1 MALIPGSLPSDTCY
15 GTPQELLEL
24 FAQYL
29 DIPAF
34 AVSSKVLYSGTS
46 PYPNT
51 DFVWIDISGTDTPI
65 LKLYN
70 EVTGTYENYPFSGQT
85 SPTGSEKLISTKVDA
100 TTPLTGSEYVL
111 VAQNGI
117 LKKVTSSNILPSSG
131 SITYPMLSTSA
142 TEANNVAKRTAKT
155 WVNFNGIGTVTIRD
169 DFNVSTVADNGVGDY
184 TINFSAA
191 LSSSSYCVTGCATH
205 DNGSYTSAVLIDRD
219 NSGMQAGSCRINLI
233 NFSSVLVDAEFVCVA
248 MFL

>member
-85 SPTGSEKLISTKVDA
+85 SPTGSEKLISTKADA

-117 LKKVTSSNILPSSG
+117 LKKVTSANSIPTG
-131 SITYPMLSTSA
+131 SVTYPMLSNIA
-142 TEANNVAKRTAKT
+142 TEASNVAKRTAKV
-155 WVNFNGIGTVTIRD
+155 WLNYNGLTNQIID
-169 DFNVSTVADNGVGDY
+169 DFNVSTVADGGNGTF
-184 TINFSAA
+184 TINFASNLTDAN
-191 LSSSSYCVTGCATH
+191 YCVVYGARG
-205 DNGSYTSAVLIDRD
+205 NAA
-219 NSGMQAGSCRINLI
+219 Q
-233 NFSSVLVDAEFVCVA
+233 SSVGMDNHNSVVKSVSQLAFYGLTLAGTPIDFPANYVVIFGS
-248 MFL
+248 